1 MAKSSKLE
9 TLLEQL
15 NQLRA
20 DPTAEESIAQ
30 LRSILQSRHAIAMA
44 QAAKLVGKFELFTL
58 QPDLVTAF
66 DRCLVKPVETDPNCH
81 AKTAIADALYRLNAH
96 QADLFLQGL
105 HHVQRE
111 SVWGGQADTAANL
124 RGICAMGLVR
134 MNYPEAMTELADLL
148 ADREA
153 PARIAAARA
162 IAYSENVQGVPL
174 LRLRLLIG
182 DEPAVTSECIAALL
196 KLSPQKSLDL
206 AMRFLTDPAP
216 QTQELVALA
225 LGESRL
231 PAGLEILTAWW
242 QKQADPELRQTGLL
256 AIAMLRT
263 DAALDF
269 LLALIAT
276 GRLLDAQNAIAALQI
291 YRQDPTLWQ
300 RAQTAAA
307 QREDATRLDL
317 GH

>member
-20 DPTAEESIAQ
+20 DPTSAESIAQ
-30 LRSILQSRHAIAMA
+30 LRSILQSRHAIAIA
-44 QAAKLVGKFELFTL
+44 QAAKLVGKFELSGL
-58 QPDLVTAF
+58 QPDLVSAF

-81 AKTAIADALYRLNAH
+81 AKAAIADALYRLSAS
-96 QADLFLQGL
+96 QADLFLQGIR
-105 HHVQRE
+105 HVQPE
-111 SVWGGQADTAANL
+111 PSWGGQTDTAAKL
-124 RGICAMGLVR
+124 RGTCAMGLVR
-134 MNYPEAMTELADLL
+134 MNYPDAIAELADLL
-148 ADREA
+148 ADPEA
-153 PARIAAARA
+153 SARVAAARA
-162 IAYSENVQGVPL
+162 IAYSENGQGVPL
-174 LRLRLLIG
+174 LRLRVLMG
-182 DEPAVTSECIAALL
+182 DEPSVISECIAALL

-206 AMRFLTDPAP
+206 ATRFLTIPEP

-231 PAGLEILTAWW
+231 PEALEILTTWW

-263 DAALDF
+263 EAALAF
-269 LLALIAT
+269 LMTLIAK

-291 YRQDPTLWQ
+291 YRQDPVLWQ
-300 RAQTAAA
+300 RVQSAAA
-307 QREDATRLDL
+307 QRENTNSLDL
-317 GH
+317 GN